1 MLKLNEIFVKFF
13 VFSRALYIHMVSQ
26 LQVRNS
32 GRQFYYHS
40 SHGLQL
46 CLVLPTEQNTLQAG
60 PGWTKI
66 AVVRHILPSP
76 MSRKYVAGV
85 VYI

>member
-76 MSRKYVAGV
+76 MSR
-85 VYI
+85 